1 MSDGPRPTE
10 RERGEPEAFVPSPL
24 LSLQRKL
31 SQSQRAAALGA
42 LAGRLAHELGTP
54 LHSIAGH
61 LDLMLADEDLAG
73 DLRRRTEIVSGEVT
87 RLSALIR
94 RYLRRLRTPDPAPRP
109 TDVRALVE
117 SVLDVLEP
125 LLERQGI
132 ELELDF
138 EAGVE
143 EPILCDGDQVE
154 QVVLNLVQNAIDA
167 MPDGGRLVLRA
178 GPTEDGRAISV
189 CDSGRGIPSRYIDYV
204 FEPFFTTKGA
214 RQGSGLGL
222 AICREIARAHGG
234 DILLDSKPGLGTIVT
249 LTLEPLTD
257 ERPQS

>member
-1 MSDGPRPTE
+1 ME
-10 RERGEPEAFVPSPL
+10 RESGEPEALVRSPL
-24 LSLQRKL
+24 LSLQHKL
-31 SQSQRAAALGA
+31 AQSQRAAALGA

-54 LHSIAGH
+54 LHSISGH
-61 LDLMLADEDLAG
+61 LDLMLADEGLAG
-73 DLRRRTEIVSGEVT
+73 DLRKRTEIVSGEVA
-87 RLSALIR
+87 RLSLLIR

-117 SVLDVLEP
+117 NVLDVLEP
-125 LLERQGI
+125 ILDRQGV

-138 EAGVE
+138 EVGVE
-143 EPILCDGDQVE
+143 ELFSCDGDQVE

-167 MPDGGRLVLRA
+167 MPGGGRLVLRA

-189 CDSGRGIPSRYIDYV
+189 CDSGRGIPSRYIEYV

-214 RQGSGLGL
+214 HRGSGLGL

-249 LTLEPLTD
+249 LTLEPLAD
-257 ERPQS
+257 ERPQP